1 MPGARPGAKN
11 AARMKATVFVR
22 LKPEVL
28 DPQGD
33 AVRRALGTLGFEGV
47 RGVRIGKLVE
57 IELDGAPAAGEVK
70 ARLAKMADEL
80 LANPVIEDF
89 EISVG

>member
-1 MPGARPGAKN
+1 
-11 AARMKATVFVR
+11 MKATVLVR

-33 AVRRALGTLGFEGV
+33 AVRRAVEKLGFAGVKGV
-47 RGVRIGKLVE
+47 RVGKL
-57 IELDGAPAAGEVK
+57 IELEMDDKVGASKPELQK
-70 ARLAKMADEL
+70 ALAKMADEM

-89 EISVG
+89 EVVV

>member
-1 MPGARPGAKN
+1 
-11 AARMKATVFVR
+11 MKARIYVT
-22 LKPEVL
+22 LKREVL

-47 RGVRIGKLVE
+47 KDVRIGKLIE
-57 IELDGAPAAGEVK
+57 IELAGDTATAREAELK
-70 ARLAKMADEL
+70 AMCEKL

-89 EISVG
+89 QLDLA

>member
-1 MPGARPGAKN
+1 MR
-11 AARMKATVFVR
+11 ATVYVR

-33 AVRRALGTLGFEGV
+33 AVRRALGRLGFEGV
-47 RGVRIGKLVE
+47 KGVRVGKLIE
-57 IELDGAPAAGEVK
+57 IELDDAAAEGADRVR
-70 ARLAKMADEL
+70 ARLAEMADEL

-89 EISVG
+89 EIMTPGAS